1 MTVNLTRIRRLTS
14 EPLMSGVVHIR
25 MESTYKL
32 VPVPLA
38 AGVARNRIL
47 HDVVVRFV
55 HAGHALLQRRADG
68 SSSCAYPERA
78 QGSHDLKL
86 GSA

>member
-1 MTVNLTRIRRLTS
+1 
-14 EPLMSGVVHIR
+14 

-32 VPVPLA
+32 VPVPIA
-38 AGVARNRIL
+38 AGVARNRIYHMQWSAL
-47 HDVVVRFV
+47 CT
-55 HAGHALLQRRADG
+55 GHVLQRRDG

-86 GSA
+86 GRCLAWVPNCSVLRLFDTGGFISSARK

>member
-1 MTVNLTRIRRLTS
+1 
-14 EPLMSGVVHIR
+14 

-86 GSA
+86 GRCLAWVPNCSVLRLFDTGGFISARK

>member
-25 MESTYKL
+25 MESTHKL

-47 HDVVVRFV
+47 HDVVVHFV
-55 HAGHALLQRRADG
+55 HAGHPLLQRRDG